1 MEGRRSEKYVNSD
14 TPVSRSRVNKNKY
27 LYDELNSKIGYEEV
41 STVDESQIDLSSLNL
56 KNPRREE
63 YQKIKDY
70 RNLFSD
76 DSTKTQEEKKEYKP
90 KNFDINLVLE
100 EAKKNRKTV
109 DELEKKRNLN
119 DDEYNVLSNLNKKY
133 LHKKDFSESD
143 DEELKE
149 LINTITSKTLSED
162 IKKEEEKDL
171 FSELLASTV
180 DIKLE
185 SNLSTEDVSK
195 LYSELKN
202 YETSSNNEVDKDEK
216 SETEELEDTFYTKSL
231 ELSKKDLML
240 DDEEETDKNKNGIKI
255 ALISLLLLF
264 VLLIVIYFL
273 FKHFGIVFN

>member
-1 MEGRRSEKYVNSD
+1 M
-14 TPVSRSRVNKNKY
+14 
-27 LYDELNSKIGYEEV
+27 
-41 STVDESQIDLSSLNL
+41 
-56 KNPRREE
+56 
-63 YQKIKDY
+63 
-70 RNLFSD
+70 
-76 DSTKTQEEKKEYKP
+76 
-90 KNFDINLVLE
+90 
-100 EAKKNRKTV
+100 
-109 DELEKKRNLN
+109 
-119 DDEYNVLSNLNKKY
+119 
-133 LHKKDFSESD
+133 
-143 DEELKE
+143 
-149 LINTITSKTLSED
+149 SED

-216 SETEELEDTFYTKSL
+216 SETEELEDSFYTKSL

-240 DDEEETDKNKNGIKI
+240 DDEEETGKNKNRIKI